1 MSAATGTSVLLA
13 LALAVCAGAPRA
25 ALAQQSPE
33 APVDAPAPAPSMTS
47 RMVEQLSAVYAELAA
62 LIGDNPAEAVGWA
75 QDDIENLGDWEYRIV
90 EIDERDDAETEA
102 ALNALGDERWEVYWV
117 LDGNG
122 SARFYLKRPSLSYL
136 SRVPL
141 STLLRIFPGGEP

>member
-25 ALAQQSPE
+25 ALAQQLPE